1 MVDSGAAQNKLGE
14 LFVDIGVG
22 GVGKALKSLNSVS
35 ATFLMTKNAAVQMA
49 KPIVDVGKKTLG
61 MAVDVGKIGSTLGMA
76 YKDAYKLQYYF
87 KHMNLNEGLI
97 NDIERLSEQFNQM
110 RFLGSGALTGAQ
122 AQAFNVLG
130 LNPMDYYGGGFEK
143 IQQLIKDVQK
153 KTAGMDRTLAAN
165 AVQGIGLN
173 SDWLYA
179 FDRGVFDLSD
189 ALSISNEEIE
199 AAITAS
205 EDLNEANLALRR
217 ALEKSVITLTPY
229 ISKYAPILA
238 DAIVKYTPPLI
249 DGITKLAASIE
260 GVFQAIVNHPS
271 YKNKDKLKS
280 TAIATGAGAMLAGPV
295 GAALAGGT
303 TAAIQDLTDP
313 ERRYAFQ
320 TENYRPE
327 FDKNLR
333 QDLVKNPLYGSV
345 YDAKMG
351 FARYESPYDLGN
363 GGTYQI
369 TINNDITGQNAEDIA
384 RKTSISTRDTIESML
399 NKYQVH
405 TMPGK

>member
-1 MVDSGAAQNKLGE
+1 MADNGAAQNKLGE

-153 KTAGMDRTLAAN
+153 RTAGMDRTLAAN

-173 SDWLYA
+173 TDWLYA

-205 EDLNEANLALRR
+205 EDINQAMLSIDKALQSLTITIAPYVSEYAPKLANA
-217 ALEKSVITLTPY
+217 ID
-229 ISKYAPILA
+229 KYAPTIAENMREYLPPIAQGLNDVAKSIGWLLKAFHKLLESTGQFVGKNDKLLKTLGLLPYTESDLENIYNDSANKKKLQKALKEKNKKIEEEFNAQFHSNNTPNILPG
-238 DAIVKYTPPLI
+238 VLTPPMP
-249 DGITKLAASIE
+249 G
-260 GVFQAIVNHPS
+260 
-271 YKNKDKLKS
+271 S
-280 TAIATGAGAMLAGPV
+280 TSNTN
-295 GAALAGGT
+295 T
-303 TAAIQDLTDP
+303 NT
-313 ERRYAFQ
+313 
-320 TENYRPE
+320 
-327 FDKNLR
+327 
-333 QDLVKNPLYGSV
+333 
-345 YDAKMG
+345 
-351 FARYESPYDLGN
+351 
-363 GGTYQI
+363 I
-369 TINNDITGQNAEDIA
+369 TITNNITGQNAAEIA